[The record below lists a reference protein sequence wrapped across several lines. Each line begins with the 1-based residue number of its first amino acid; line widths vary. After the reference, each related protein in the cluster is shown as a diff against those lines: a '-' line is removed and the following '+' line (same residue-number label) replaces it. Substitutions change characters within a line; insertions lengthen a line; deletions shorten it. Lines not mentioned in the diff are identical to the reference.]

1 MCEVPL
7 HGTMAHAFIQS
18 FSDRSDLA
26 TTTLVGPP
34 PSKTRHDF
42 LSLVLKLR
50 EELGWTNTNEGEL
63 IAFIAYAQAT
73 RRPAAPPH
81 RRTAAPSTTPHPA
94 LHPPRPPPSPQS
106 HAVVQAAPASPPPFL
121 PPCP

>member
-26 TTTLVGPP
+26 TTELVGPP

-50 EELGWTNTNEGEL
+50 DELGWTNTNEGEL

-73 RRPAAPPH
+73 RRPCHMRPW
-81 RRTAAPSTTPHPA
+81 
-94 LHPPRPPPSPQS
+94 PRPPPPLTSRRS
-106 HAVVQAAPASPPPFL
+106 HVVVWGRPAPLHPP
-121 PPCP
+121 